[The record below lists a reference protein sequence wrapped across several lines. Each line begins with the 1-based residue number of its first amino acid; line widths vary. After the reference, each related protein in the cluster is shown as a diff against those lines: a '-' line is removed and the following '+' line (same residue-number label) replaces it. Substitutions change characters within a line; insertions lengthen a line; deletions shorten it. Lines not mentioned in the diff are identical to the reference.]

1 MVDFVI
7 AISSIITFIFFYSCF
22 YFLFKSN
29 LRSIGE
35 RITIFYPKYYK
46 ILLDSFASIRDT
58 ILFKKKIIFLKI
70 ETTLVGMNILWAKQ
84 QFIVKLPRAI
94 IEIIAFTLIIF
105 VIFYLVKFK
114 NFEFAEIGSMIAFYG
129 ICTLK
134 VIPALQKIF
143 NGLSSINSNG
153 SAFDSIEK
161 ELLEAKNL
169 PKKTLVIMMKELN

>member
-1 MVDFVI
+1 
-7 AISSIITFIFFYSCF
+7 
-22 YFLFKSN
+22 
-29 LRSIGE
+29 
-35 RITIFYPKYYK
+35 
-46 ILLDSFASIRDT
+46 
-58 ILFKKKIIFLKI
+58 
-70 ETTLVGMNILWAKQ
+70 MNNLWARQ

-143 NGLSSINSNG
+143 NGLSSINSNQV
-153 SAFDSIEK
+153 
-161 ELLEAKNL
+161 LLIVLKKNYL
-169 PKKTLVIMMKELN
+169 KQKIHLRKTLVIMMKELN